1 MSTIEQCMACGRY
14 YAKETKKYKLSFDTP
29 AINKVCDDCFEAIIR
44 WILLGDEGY
53 CIRQK
58 MELKPMDLTDEQRK
72 MLKSA
77 EKITILQNGKM
88 RNLYD

>member
-1 MSTIEQCMACGRY
+1 MNTMEQCMICGRY

-29 AINKVCDDCFEAIIR
+29 AINKVCDDCFEAIMR
-44 WILLGDEGY
+44 WILLGDEDY
-53 CIRQK
+53 CIHQK
-58 MELKPMDLTDEQRK
+58 LKLEPMDLTDEQRK

-77 EKITILQNGKM
+77 EKITILQAGKM